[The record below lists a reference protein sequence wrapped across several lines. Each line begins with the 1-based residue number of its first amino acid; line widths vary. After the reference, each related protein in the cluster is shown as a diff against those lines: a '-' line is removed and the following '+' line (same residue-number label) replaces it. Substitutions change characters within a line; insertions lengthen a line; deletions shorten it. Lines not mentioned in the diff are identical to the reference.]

1 MIHINYSPIGVVRS
15 PFKEQKNMP
24 IQTIGCKG
32 IKGTV
37 EVFSRYTEGLKD
49 LEGFSYIFL
58 ICHFNLAKDYSLL
71 VKPFID
77 DNVHGVFAT
86 RAPSRPNPIGL
97 SLVRLGKI
105 ENNTL
110 FVEDLDILDNTPVL
124 DIKPFFPTVDC
135 RRTTRIGW
143 AKGKINKISTA
154 KNDGRF

>member
-1 MIHINYSPIGVVRS
+1 MSHITYSPIGVVRS

-37 EVFSRYTEGLKD
+37 EVFSRYTE
-49 LEGFSYIFL
+49 
-58 ICHFNLAKDYSLL
+58 AKDYSLM

-97 SLVRLGKI
+97 SLVRLRKI

-110 FVEDLDILDNTPVL
+110 FVEDLDIVDNTPVL

>member
-1 MIHINYSPIGVVRS
+1 MSHITYSPIGVVRS

-32 IKGTV
+32 INGTV

-58 ICHFNLAKDYSLL
+58 ICHLNLAKDYSLM

-97 SLVRLGKI
+97 SLVRLRKI
-105 ENNTL
+105 ENGTL